1 MTLAPD
7 KIELAQQIAD
17 ALEEGINAGSQVFFG
32 STRPKSDYFKNLI
45 SPLRGKYRIDT
56 LLGCMSSL

>member
-17 ALEEGINAGSQVFFG
+17 ALEEGINAGPVPTKKHIRIYKRKKLHCF
-32 STRPKSDYFKNLI
+32 PAI
-45 SPLRGKYRIDT
+45 S
-56 LLGCMSSL
+56 